1 MTAAES
7 HEIVPAGHGRAFRL
21 AAGEALEI
29 VNPEGTQVVDIW
41 AFAFAP
47 AFEFLAMDQTRSVN
61 STIFVRRGMT
71 LVSDR
76 RRPMLRLAEDT
87 SPGPHDTLLCAC
99 NEAIYRE
106 LGCPPGHRS
115 CAGNLHE
122 ALAALGL
129 SVPFTPAPF
138 NLFMNVPVAADGS
151 LDRLPPRARPGDRA
165 VFEAAM
171 DLVLVLSACPQD
183 VTPVNGAARRPT
195 EILVR
200 RIGLP

>member
-1 MTAAES
+1 MMRAQG
-7 HEIVPAGHGRAFRL
+7 HEILRAGHGGAFRL
-21 AAGEALEI
+21 AAGAALEI
-29 VNPEGTQVVDIW
+29 VNPEGTQVVDSW

-47 AFEFLAMDQTRSVN
+47 GGGFEFLAMDQTRSVN
-61 STIFVRRGMT
+61 STIFVRRGQT

-76 RRPMLRLAEDT
+76 RRPMLRLVEDT
-87 SPGPHDTLLCAC
+87 SPGVHDTLLCAC

-115 CAGNLHE
+115 CSGNLHE
-122 ALAALGL
+122 ALAELGL

-151 LDRLPPRARPGDRA
+151 LDRLPPAARPGDRA

-195 EILVR
+195 DILVG
-200 RIGLP
+200 RI